1 MKITHSADWH
11 LTNSGTIAS
20 RYVTRDGVN
29 LCLWDKIQ
37 SVRVICDYVAENDTD
52 LVAIAG
58 DLFDKPNPENV
69 AIKVAVEAIERL
81 SEFAP
86 VVIVRGNHEG
96 GKGGELANALSVF
109 GSGLRKNGIY
119 VSDRPEIIPILSKQ
133 RKIQVFTL
141 PYPRKSALYTVPQYK
156 TLSPEEVS
164 RFVGFK
170 MEEILS
176 GFNAQL
182 DRYALNVLVGHFTVA
197 SGMYSPDQTVPPFD
211 ISIRKECLEKFDLVL
226 LGHLHM
232 PQEFYSGAIYRG
244 GFGEEDTKAG
254 FKVYEICPDGEVG
267 WTRIEEQFIELPARR
282 YLTITAKEF
291 MANGGKMLNSSDTEV
306 AIRIKGRVQRHEYDD
321 VVRKMKALHF
331 PFIKNA
337 VEVESETVRV
347 EEGGISQE
355 PSVEEAVRI
364 WGKEKEGVGMF
375 IDRLIEAAKEIEYR
389 WKMGKGEGDA
399 VRTD

>member
-1 MKITHSADWH
+1 MKITHLADWH
-11 LTNSGTIAS
+11 LTSSGNIAS
-20 RYVTRDGVN
+20 RFVMRDGVN

-37 SVRVICDYVAENDTD
+37 SLRAICDYVAENDID

-58 DLFDKPNPENV
+58 DLFDKANPENV
-69 AIKVAVEAIERL
+69 AIKVAVEAVEKL
-81 SEFAP
+81 SECAP
-86 VVIVRGNHEG
+86 VMIVRGNHD
-96 GKGGELANALSVF
+96 GKGSVASALSIF
-109 GSGLRKNGIY
+109 GSISRKHGIY

-156 TLSPEEVS
+156 TLSPEELS

-176 GFNAQL
+176 GFSAQL
-182 DRYALNVLVGHFTVA
+182 DRYALNVLVGHFTVTE
-197 SGMYSPDQTVPPFD
+197 GMYSPEQTVPPFD

-254 FKVYEICPDGEVG
+254 FKVHEICPDGEVG
-267 WTRIEEQFIELPARR
+267 WTRVEERFIELPARK
-282 YLTITAKEF
+282 YLTIRADEFLKDGAKMIED
-291 MANGGKMLNSSDTEV
+291 AGPEA

-321 VVRKMKALHF
+321 VVRKIKALHF

-364 WGKEKEGVGMF
+364 WGKGKEGVDKF
-375 IDRLIEAAKEIEYR
+375 IDRLVESAKQIEYR
-389 WKMGKGEGDA
+389 WKMGKGEGDE
-399 VRTD
+399 VHQN

>member
-1 MKITHSADWH
+1 MRVVHSGDWH
-11 LTNSGTIAS
+11 ISNSGTIAS

-37 SVRVICDYVAENDTD
+37 SVKIICDYVAENDID
-52 LVAIAG
+52 LIAIAG

-86 VVIVRGNHEG
+86 VVIAKGNHDG

-109 GSGLRKNGIY
+109 GSGRRKHGIY

-141 PYPRKSALYTVPQYK
+141 PYPRKSALYTDPQYK
-156 TLSPEEVS
+156 TLSPEELS
-164 RFVGFK
+164 RLVGFK
-170 MEEILS
+170 MEEILR
-176 GFNAQL
+176 GFTAQL
-182 DRYALNVLVGHFTVA
+182 DRYALNVLVGHFTVS

-232 PQEFYSGAIYRG
+232 PQEFYCGAIFRG

-254 FKVYEICPDGEVG
+254 FKTYEICPDGEIG
-267 WTRIEEQFIELPARR
+267 WTQIGEQFIELPARK
-282 YLTITAKEF
+282 YLTIKADEF
-291 MANGGKMLNSSDTEV
+291 LKDGAQMIEDVGPEA
-306 AIRIKGRVQRHEYDD
+306 AIRIKGKVQRHQYDD
-321 VVRKMKALHF
+321 VVRKIKALHF

-337 VEVESETVRV
+337 VEVESQTVRI

-364 WGKEKEGVGMF
+364 WGQGKEGVDKF
-375 IDRLIEAAKEIEYR
+375 IERLVESAKQIEYH
-389 WKMGKGEGDA
+389 WKMGKGEGDEVSA
-399 VRTD
+399 H

>member
-1 MKITHSADWH
+1 MRVLSSGDWH
-11 LTNSGTIAS
+11 LTGGGTIAG
-20 RYVTRDGVN
+20 RYVLRDGVN
-29 LCLWDKIQ
+29 LCLWDKIR
-37 SVRVICDYVAENDTD
+37 SVGAICSYVAENDID
-52 LVAIAG
+52 LVAIPG

-69 AIKVAVEAIERL
+69 AIKVAIEAIERL

-96 GKGGELANALSVF
+96 GGLANALSVF

-156 TLSPEEVS
+156 SLSPEELS
-164 RFVGFK
+164 RLVGFK
-170 MEEILS
+170 MEEVLS
-176 GFNAQL
+176 GFSAQL
-182 DRYALNVLVGHFTVA
+182 DKNALNVLVGHFTVA
-197 SGMYSPDQTVPPFD
+197 SGMYSPEQTVPPFD
-211 ISIRKECLEKFDLVL
+211 ISIREECLGKFDLVL

-232 PQEFYSGAIYRG
+232 PQKYYSGAIFRG

-254 FKVYEICPDGEVG
+254 FKVHEVCQDGEGG
-267 WTRIEEQFIELPARR
+267 WTRKEEQFIELPARK
-282 YLTITAKEF
+282 YLTLSAKEF
-291 MANGGKMLNSSDTEV
+291 MANGGKMLESADTET
-306 AIRIKGRVQRHEYDD
+306 AIRVKGRVQRHEYDD
-321 VVRKMKALHF
+321 VARKIKSLSF

-355 PSVEEAVRI
+355 LTVEEAVRT

-375 IDRLIEAAKEIEYR
+375 IDSLIEAAKEIEYR
-389 WKMGKGEGDA
+389 WKVGKGE
-399 VRTD
+399 

>member
-1 MKITHSADWH
+1 MRVLHSGDWH
-11 LTNSGTIAS
+11 ISNTGVVAG
-20 RYVTRDGVN
+20 RYVLRDGVN

-37 SVRVICDYVAENDTD
+37 SIRAICDYVAENEID
-52 LVAIAG
+52 LIAIPG

-69 AIKVAVEAIERL
+69 AIKVAVEAIEKL

-86 VVIVRGNHEG
+86 VVITKGNHDG
-96 GKGGELANALSVF
+96 GKGGEWATALSVF
-109 GSGLRKNGIY
+109 GSGLRKHGIY
-119 VSDRPEIIPILSKQ
+119 VSDRPEIIPILSNQ

-156 TLSPEEVS
+156 TLSPEELS

-170 MEEILS
+170 MEEILN
-176 GFNAQL
+176 GFTAQF

-211 ISIRKECLEKFDLVL
+211 ISIRKECFEKFDLVL

-232 PQEFYSGAIYRG
+232 PQEFYSGAIFRG

-254 FKVYEICPDGEVG
+254 FKVHELSQNADGA
-267 WTRIEEQFIELPARR
+267 WIKTEERFIELPARK
-282 YLTITAKEF
+282 YLTLRVDEF
-291 MANGGKMLNSSDTEV
+291 LENGTEKIDEAGPET
-306 AIRIKGRVQRHEYDD
+306 AIRIKGRVKRYEYDE
-321 VVRKMKALHF
+321 VVQKIKALHY

-337 VEVESETVRV
+337 IEVESETVRV

-355 PSVEEAVRI
+355 PTVEEAVRI
-364 WGKEKEGVGMF
+364 WGQGKDGVDKF
-375 IDRLIEAAKEIEYR
+375 IERLVEAARDIEYQ
-389 WKMGKGEGDA
+389 WKVGRGEIDE
-399 VRTD
+399 VSQN

>member
-1 MKITHSADWH
+1 MRILSTGDWH
-11 LTNSGTIAS
+11 ITNSGTIAN
-20 RYVTRDGVN
+20 RYVLRDGVN

-37 SVRVICDYVAENDTD
+37 SVRAICDYVAENDID

-69 AIKVAVEAIERL
+69 AIKVAVEAMERL

-86 VVIVRGNHEG
+86 VVIIKGNHEG
-96 GKGGELANALSVF
+96 GKAGELANALSMF
-109 GSGLRKNGIY
+109 GNGLRKNGIY
-119 VSDRPEIIPILSKQ
+119 ISDRPEIIPILSKQ

-141 PYPRKSALYTVPQYK
+141 PYPRKSALYSLPQYK
-156 TLSPEEVS
+156 TLSPEELS
-164 RFVGFK
+164 RLVGFK

-176 GFNAQL
+176 GFTAQL
-182 DRYALNVLVGHFTVA
+182 DRFALNVLVGHFTVA
-197 SGMYSPDQTVPPFD
+197 EAMYSPDQTVPPFD

-232 PQEFYSGAIYRG
+232 PQEFYCGAIFRG

-254 FKVYEICPDGEVG
+254 FKVHELSQNDNGV
-267 WTRIEEQFIELPARR
+267 WVRTEEQFIELPARK
-282 YLTITAKEF
+282 YLTLSAKEF
-291 MANGGKMLNSSDTEV
+291 LTDGASLLEGADSEIAV
-306 AIRIKGRVQRHEYDD
+306 RIKGRVQRHEYDE
-321 VVRKMKALHF
+321 VVRKMKALNF

-355 PSVEEAVRI
+355 PSVEEAIRI
-364 WGKEKEGVGMF
+364 WGRERPGVDKF
-375 IDRLIEAAKEIEYR
+375 IDRLVESAKEIEYR
-389 WKMGKGEGDA
+389 WKMGSSDG
-399 VRTD
+399 

>member
-1 MKITHSADWH
+1 MRVVHSGDWH
-11 LTNSGTIAS
+11 LSNSGVVAG
-20 RYVTRDGVN
+20 RYVLRDGMN

-37 SVRVICDYVAENDTD
+37 SVKVICDHVAENDID

-86 VVIVRGNHEG
+86 VVIVKGNHDG

-109 GSGLRKNGIY
+109 GSGLRKHGIY
-119 VSDRPEIIPILSKQ
+119 VSDRPEIISILSKQ

-141 PYPRKSALYTVPQYK
+141 PYPRKSALYTDPQYK
-156 TLSPEEVS
+156 TLSPEELS
-164 RFVGFK
+164 RLVGFK
-170 MEEILS
+170 MEEILR
-176 GFNAQL
+176 GFTAQL

-197 SGMYSPDQTVPPFD
+197 SGMYSPEQTVPPFD

-232 PQEFYSGAIYRG
+232 PQEFYSGAIFRG

-254 FKVYEICPDGEVG
+254 FKVHEVCPDGEVG
-267 WTRIEEQFIELPARR
+267 WTRIEELFIELPARK
-282 YLTITAKEF
+282 YLTLRADEF
-291 MANGGKMLNSSDTEV
+291 LTDGAKMLESAGSEV
-306 AIRIKGRVQRHEYDD
+306 AIRIKGRVQRHQYDD
-321 VVRKMKALHF
+321 VVRKIKAMHF

-364 WGKEKEGVGMF
+364 WGQGKEGVDKF
-375 IDRLIEAAKEIEYR
+375 IDRLVESAKQIEYR
-389 WKMGKGEGDA
+389 WKLGKGEGDE
-399 VRTD
+399 VRQN